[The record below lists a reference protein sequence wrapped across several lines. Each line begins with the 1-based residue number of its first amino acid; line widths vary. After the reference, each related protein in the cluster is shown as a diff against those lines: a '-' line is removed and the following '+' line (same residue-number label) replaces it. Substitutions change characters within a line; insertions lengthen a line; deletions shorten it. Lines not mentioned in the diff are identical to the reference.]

1 MGRGE
6 LVRKLLA
13 AGALALAV
21 LPATAPALARGPRV
35 KGPGLRIVA
44 DRVVGFVP
52 FTVYVYGKISGPAPE
67 RIRLCRSEVASITE
81 SSSSSARARGRGRN
95 AIRNSERSGDRPA
108 VCGQGKVV
116 RTKDGFDFTHDLR
129 FDRPGTYRLHLMMS
143 DADGRRTIS
152 NTVRVSAF

>member
-6 LVRKLLA
+6 LVRKLVSA
-13 AGALALAV
+13 AVLALAV
-21 LPATAPALARGPRV
+21 LPATGPTLAKGPRE

-67 RIRLCRSEVASITE
+67 RIRLCRSEVTSIAE
-81 SSSSSARARGRGRN
+81 SSSSPALERGRGRH
-95 AIRNSERSGDRPA
+95 AIRNPEPSGDWPA

-143 DADGRRTIS
+143 DADGKRTIS